1 MKKDIVFLNSN
12 IFDTIIDNMP
22 SNQIFANIAYFY
34 SIFGDVTRLKVI
46 IALSLSEMCVND
58 LSNVLNIN
66 QTTISHQLK
75 VLKSIGAVTIT
86 KKNKYTFYK
95 VTDKFVNEAMING
108 INYIISK
115 KAS

>member
-1 MKKDIVFLNSN
+1 MKKDVVFLNSN
-12 IFDTIIDNMP
+12 IYNTIVDNMP
-22 SNQIFANIAYFY
+22 SNNICSNIAYFY
-34 SIFGDVTRLKVI
+34 SVFGDVTRLKVI

-75 VLKSIGAVTIT
+75 ILKSIGAVTIT

-95 VTDKFVNEAMING
+95 ITDKFVNEAMITG
-108 INYIISK
+108 MDYILNK
-115 KAS
+115 KAV